1 MAPTGRHT
9 GRDRRR
15 AEPLSR
21 ASGSLQAL
29 ASAAS
34 AAALLGLAEVGTVAL
49 VAGLLVLQVLLVVSL
64 LVLLDGPA
72 AAGMLVIAA
81 AATVGADAV
90 VLLDDGRVAGLAGVA
105 ALSLVAGLLH
115 QLARRHR
122 TRVTESLA
130 DTMLL
135 VVLSSCAACLP
146 AALQLTHGPAS
157 VRSGLAAAGTALLVG
172 RLTDSV
178 VRRPVVTVGTT
189 RGWPGLVTG
198 LVAGAAAGVLV
209 SASGWSAGRAAAVG
223 LVAAAVAVV
232 GDLLVEL
239 VRAELPEVGV
249 AVRRRTALRAVGVL
263 LPLAVLGPVVLLA
276 VRLLPA

>member
-239 VRAELPEVGV
+239 VRAELPEVV
-249 AVRRRTALRAVGVL
+249 VDVRRRTALRAVGVL